1 MRILLGVIVL
11 LLILGLALRASSS
24 KITDSRDPVV
34 IDVIGLRERERESA
48 NNLPALAAIMPM
60 GPRPA
65 SAFTDSV
72 MDQLP
77 TGPPPPGHRPTP
89 AGTIPGPVPPRAVGQ
104 LLNAN
109 TGPPTYGPWG
119 LDAYCPI

>member
-11 LLILGLALRASSS
+11 LLILGLVVRASSA

-34 IDVIGLRERERESA
+34 IDVIGLRERESG
-48 NNLPALAAIMPM
+48 NNLPELAGAMPM

-65 SAFTDSV
+65 SALTDSV
-72 MDQLP
+72 LGQLP

-89 AGTIPGPVPPRAVGQ
+89 AGTIPGPVPPRPVGQ
-104 LLNAN
+104 LLHAN
-109 TGPPTYGPWG
+109 TGPPTYGPSG
-119 LDAYCPI
+119 LDAYCPV